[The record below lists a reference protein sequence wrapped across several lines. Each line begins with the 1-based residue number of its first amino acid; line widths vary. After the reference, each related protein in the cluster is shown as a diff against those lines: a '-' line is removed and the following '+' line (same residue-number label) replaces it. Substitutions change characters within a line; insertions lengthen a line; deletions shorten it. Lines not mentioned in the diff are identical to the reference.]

1 MARFLLGRAL
11 SAVLTLFAVSVLTF
25 LMFFA
30 LPRDPVS
37 GMCPKNCDPERLERV
52 RQELGLRD
60 PLVTQ
65 YAGYLKG
72 IVAGRDLGGDQ
83 GGRCD
88 APCLGW
94 SYVNNEA
101 VTDTLARVLPVTLSV
116 VIPAAA
122 LWLLLGVGLGMVS
135 ALRPGTWL
143 DRAAIG
149 FSLAGASF
157 QLYFVGAVLLLV
169 FVYRLRWLPVPGYTP
184 LTENPWR
191 WATGLVLAWV
201 SLAFLFSAIYAR
213 LVRAQMRETLGEDF
227 VRTARAK
234 GLSRS
239 RVYGRHALRAAITP
253 VVTMAGLDV
262 GAALGGT
269 VITETTFG
277 IQGLGRTAVEA
288 VRAGDLPT
296 IMATVLVAAL
306 FVVLANVLVDLL
318 YAVVDPRVRLG
329 LGGTGS
335 RWR

>member
-1 MARFLLGRAL
+1 MARFLVKRLL
-11 SAVLTLFAVSVLTF
+11 SATLTLFAVSVLSF

-37 GMCPKNCDPERLERV
+37 GMCPKNCNPERLERV

-60 PLVTQ
+60 PLVSQ
-65 YAGYLKG
+65 YAGYMKG
-72 IVAGRDLGGDQ
+72 IVTGRDLGSAQ

-94 SYVNNEA
+94 SYVTNEA
-101 VTDTLARVLPVTLSV
+101 VSDTIARVLPVTLSI
-116 VIPAAA
+116 VIPAAV

-135 ALRPGTWL
+135 ALRRGTWL
-143 DRAAIG
+143 DRLAIG
-149 FSLAGASF
+149 FSLTGASL

-169 FVYRLRWLPVPGYTP
+169 FVYHLRLLPVPGYTSLFDDP
-184 LTENPWR
+184 LK
-191 WATGLVLAWV
+191 WASGLVLAWV

-213 LVRAQMRETLGEDF
+213 LSRAQMLETLSEDF

-234 GLSRS
+234 GLTKP

-253 VVTMAGLDV
+253 VVTIAGLDV
-262 GAALGGT
+262 GGALGGT

-277 IQGLGRTAVEA
+277 IQGLGRTAVDA

-296 IMATVLVAAL
+296 IMATVLIAAV
-306 FVVLANVLVDLL
+306 FVVLANVVVDLL
-318 YAVVDPRVRLG
+318 YAAIDPRVRL
-329 LGGTGS
+329 
-335 RWR
+335 R

>member
-1 MARFLLGRAL
+1 MVRFLVQRIL

-37 GMCPKNCDPERLERV
+37 GMCPKNCNPERLARV

-60 PLVTQ
+60 PLVSQ

-72 IVAGRDLGGDQ
+72 IFTGRELGTAQ

-101 VTDTLARVLPVTLSV
+101 VTDTLARVLPVTLSIV
-116 VIPAAA
+116 VPAAV
-122 LWLLLGVGLGMVS
+122 LWLLLGVGLGLVS
-135 ALRPGTWL
+135 ALRRGSWL

-149 FSLAGASF
+149 FSLTGASL
-157 QLYFVGAVLLLV
+157 QLYFVGAVLMLV
-169 FVYRLRWLPVPGYTP
+169 FVYTLRWLPVPGYTP
-184 LTENPWR
+184 LAEHPVR
-191 WATGLVLAWV
+191 WAGGLVLAWC
-201 SLAFLFSAIYAR
+201 SLALLFSASYAR
-213 LVRAQMRETLGEDF
+213 LFRAQLLETLSEDF
-227 VRTARAK
+227 IRTARAK
-234 GLSRS
+234 GLGRA

-253 VVTMAGLDV
+253 VVTVAGLDV

-277 IQGLGRTAVEA
+277 IQGLGRTAVDA

-296 IMATVLVAAL
+296 IMGTVLIAAV
-306 FVVLANVLVDLL
+306 FVVLANLLVDVL
-318 YAVVDPRVRLG
+318 YAAVDPRVRLG
-329 LGGTGS
+329 
-335 RWR
+335 